1 MTVGDMPTFVPHM
14 HASAAYDPTNF
25 AIPMAAMRAANF
37 GKPFEIDLGVKRDR
51 SIGSATV
58 NEWAQALSEVRN
70 RNQEAINNPQ
80 ETVVMSAG
88 VRNDRRLVQIFIVD
102 PNENVPLDKCLL
114 YKGEEKLTDLND
126 QELFFELDI
135 KGLLEAWNV
144 ERVKIMDKRVKDR
157 QEFLEPAKVRDLKM
171 IVTTIASF

>member
-25 AIPMAAMRAANF
+25 AVPMAAMRAANF
-37 GKPFEIDLGVKRDR
+37 GKPFEIDLGIKRDP
-51 SIGSATV
+51 TV
-58 NEWAQALSEVRN
+58 DKWAQAALSEARN
-70 RNQEAINNPQ
+70 RNQETINSPQ

-88 VRNDRRLVQIFIVD
+88 VKNDRRIVQVFIVD

-126 QELFFELDI
+126 QELFFEIDI
-135 KGLLEAWNV
+135 KGLLEAWNA